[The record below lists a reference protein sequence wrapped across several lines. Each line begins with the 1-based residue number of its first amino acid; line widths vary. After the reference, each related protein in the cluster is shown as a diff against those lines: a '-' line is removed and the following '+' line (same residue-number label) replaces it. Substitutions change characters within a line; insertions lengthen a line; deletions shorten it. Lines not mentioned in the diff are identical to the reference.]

1 MKKKILLVTAVIISS
16 HLHAQDSSKV
26 NLDEVVITAT
36 KTLIKQSQT
45 GKVVIVID
53 QATLLRNTGKSIAEI
68 LNYQAGMYVNGANN
82 TLGTNPDNYLRGA
95 SSGNTLILMDGI
107 PVRDPSRIDNS
118 FDLNS
123 INPSQIERIEIL
135 KGAQS
140 TLWGSD
146 AVAGVINIITKKG
159 GANNISPTAT
169 ISYGSYNTFRGNAG
183 INGKLDKFT
192 YNLTYNYI
200 SSKGF
205 SSAKDT
211 TGNGGFDKD
220 GFKQNNFQVN
230 IGYTF
235 TTKFSASFMTNYG
248 KYNSDLDA
256 GAFKDDKDYTGKNAN
271 AVNSLVLLYQLKKG
285 TLHFTN
291 TLVNANRSLLNDTT
305 SLAENR
311 DYNKSSYKG
320 NSYVSEIYGN
330 FNLGTKIS
338 LVGGMQRVAQNTD
351 QNVVG
356 SSRYY
361 SESEGRYHWYQYESA
376 LGKDSAKTTN
386 YSVYASLLLLNLHGF
401 YAEAGI
407 RYNNNS
413 IYGSNAT
420 YSFNPSYN
428 IDDNNRVFVN
438 ISSAY
443 KVPSLYQL
451 YSEFGNTRLQPEE
464 SNNYEIGVQ
473 SFSNN
478 KMNSLRIV
486 GFKRDIRHLI
496 VFYTDPVTYN
506 SQYIKGGNQ
515 NDYGFEVES
524 TIAIGKIGN
533 WVNNFTYVDGE
544 GKNGDVKLKNL
555 YRRPNFTLYS
565 TLTLMPI
572 KQLTIMP
579 AFRFV
584 GTRLKGE
591 YDAGPA
597 VMPQYY
603 TIDFYTGYNFTKQFT
618 AFVNLRNI
626 TNQKYTDIAGYN
638 SRAFNYAVGV
648 TASF

>member
-16 HLHAQDSSKV
+16 HLYAQDSSKV

-82 TLGTNPDNYLRGA
+82 TLGTNQDNYLRGA
-95 SSGNTLILMDGI
+95 ASGNTLILMDGV
-107 PVRDPSRIDNS
+107 PVGDPSQINNQ

-123 INPSQIERIEIL
+123 INPAQIERIEIL

-159 GANNISPTAT
+159 GANKISPSAT
-169 ISYGSYNTFRGNAG
+169 ISYGSYNTLRGNAA
-183 INGKLDKFT
+183 INGKLNKLT

-200 SSKGF
+200 NSKGF

-211 TGNGGFDKD
+211 TGNKGFDKD
-220 GFKQNNFQVN
+220 GFNQNNFQAN
-230 IGYTF
+230 IGYSF

-248 KYNSDLDA
+248 KYNTDLDA

-271 AVNSLVLLYQLKKG
+271 SVNSLVLLYQLKKG
-285 TLHFTN
+285 TLYFTN
-291 TLVNANRSLLNDTT
+291 TLIHTNRSLLNDTT
-305 SLAENR
+305 SLAENG
-311 DYNKSSYKG
+311 DYLKSSYKG
-320 NSYVSEIYGN
+320 NSFVSEIYGN
-330 FNLGTKIS
+330 FPLSSKFS
-338 LVGGMQRVAQNTD
+338 LVSGVQRIAQNTN
-351 QNVVG
+351 QNITG
-356 SSRYY
+356 YIRDYNYAY
-361 SESEGRYHWYQYESA
+361 SSA
-376 LGKDSAKTTN
+376 LGEDSAKTTN
-386 YSVYASLLLLNLHGF
+386 YSVYASLLLLNLYGF
-401 YAEAGI
+401 YAEAGL
-407 RYNNNS
+407 RFNNNS
-413 IYGSNAT
+413 IYGNNTT

-428 IDDNNRVFVN
+428 IDDNNRVFIN

-451 YSEFGNTRLQPEE
+451 YSEYGNTNLQPEE

-486 GFKRDIRHLI
+486 GFKRDIRNLI
-496 VFYTDPVTYN
+496 VFYTDPVTY
-506 SQYIKGGNQ
+506 SSKYINAGNQ

-544 GKNGDVKLKNL
+544 GENGDIRVKNF

-572 KQLTIMP
+572 KQLTIIP

-584 GTRLKGE
+584 GSRLKGE

-603 TIDFYTGYNFTKQFT
+603 TIDFYTGYNFSKQFT
-618 AFVNLRNI
+618 AFVDLRNI

-638 SRAFNYAVGV
+638 SRQFNYAVGI

>member
-16 HLHAQDSSKV
+16 HLHAQDSSKI

-36 KTLIKQSQT
+36 KTLVKESQT
-45 GKVVIVID
+45 GKVVIVVD
-53 QATLLRNTGKSIAEI
+53 QATLLRNTGKSITEI

-82 TLGTNPDNYLRGA
+82 TLGTNQDNYMRGA
-95 SSGNTLILMDGI
+95 ASGNTLILMDGI
-107 PVRDPSRIDNS
+107 PVGDPSQINNS

-123 INPSQIERIEIL
+123 INPAQIERIEIL

-146 AVAGVINIITKKG
+146 AVAGVINIITKKVG
-159 GANNISPTAT
+159 TNKISPFGS
-169 ISYGSYNTFRGNAG
+169 ISYGSYNTSRANAAV
-183 INGKLDKFT
+183 NGKLDKFT
-192 YNLTYNYI
+192 YNLTYNYVN
-200 SSKGF
+200 SNGF

-211 TGNGGFDKD
+211 TGNGGFDND
-220 GFKQNNFQVN
+220 GFNQNNFQAN
-230 IGYTF
+230 IGYAF

-256 GAFKDDKDYTGKNAN
+256 GAFKDDKDYTGKNIN

-291 TLVNANRSLLNDTT
+291 TLINANRSLLNDTT
-305 SLAENR
+305 GLPENG
-311 DYNKSSYKG
+311 DYNKSGYKG
-320 NSYVSEIYGN
+320 NSFVSEIYGN
-330 FNLGTKIS
+330 FNLNTKLS
-338 LVGGMQRVAQNTD
+338 VVGGLQRIAQNTE
-351 QNVVG
+351 QQVVG
-356 SSRYY
+356 YSRDY
-361 SESEGRYHWYQYESA
+361 SYGYESK
-376 LGKDSAKTTN
+376 LGKDSSKTTN
-386 YSVYASLLLLNLHGF
+386 FSVYASLLLLNLKSF
-401 YAEAGI
+401 YAEAGL
-407 RYNNNS
+407 RFNNNS
-413 IYGSNAT
+413 IYGNNTT

-428 IDDNNRVFVN
+428 IDDNNKVFIN

-451 YSEFGNTRLQPEE
+451 YSEYGNIGLQPEE

-496 VFYTDPVTYN
+496 IFYTDPVTYS
-506 SQYIKGGNQ
+506 SQYINRDKQ
-515 NDYGFEVES
+515 HDYGFEVES

-544 GKNGDVKLKNL
+544 GKNDNIEVKNL
-555 YRRPNFTLYS
+555 YRRPNFTFYS
-565 TLTLMPI
+565 TLTLQPI
-572 KQLTIMP
+572 KALTIVP

-584 GTRLKGE
+584 GNRLKGE
-591 YDAGPA
+591 FDPGPA

-603 TIDFYTGYNFTKQFT
+603 TLDFYAGYNFIKQFV

-626 TNQKYTDIAGYN
+626 TNQKYSDIVGYN
-638 SRAFNYAVGV
+638 SREFNYAVGV
-648 TASF
+648 TANF